1 MQVINTGNSG
11 YIDLGDVVGKA
22 LMRLETWTLEMYIY
36 VPAAFTY
43 TGDGPHIFA
52 FGKPN
57 GPAVF
62 TPIKDARFR
71 ISPNDEGTWTTNVEY
86 TNGYD
91 GYWPKIRGSWKHLV
105 FTLGLDGE
113 GRSELSVYENGR
125 LAMYGPT
132 ETAAMANRY
141 KTTGLDLLGY
151 GYHGRSGSWITSNA
165 TIANARFYRFNVYEG
180 AKQPGEILSGNEL
193 AQTLTTLNGAGEQ
206 ITGFDFTPTAGLMEG
221 DSNAAPGGVAGS
233 FAGRRGGRGDFTYT
247 LVSGAGDTDNNRFT
261 IAGKELKVA
270 GTALTFGNKSVRV
283 RATDAAGATL
293 EKTCEF
299 RVGKDFGA
307 LKLWYD
313 FDSANVSGTT
323 VEDATGLH
331 TGTLQTGATVGT
343 ENGVPILSLPNSGSP
358 YFDLGASAGNFL
370 NGEDGFTI
378 STYIFI
384 NNGYSFGTG
393 DGDSCAWVF
402 CGKEFYNNDAWV
414 VNMTFKGGQVEVDTG
429 RNASNSRDWMGI
441 WTSDFTDNPS
451 YAPLKGQWHHI
462 VYTLK
467 GQQGELWYD
476 GVKAKTKADT
486 NNQAAFGA
494 TTFNTL
500 GKPWKSGRPAASYL
514 RDTRYADFRIYNK
527 VLSEAEIAEL
537 NDSATLQ
544 ALKGN

>member
-36 VPAAFTY
+36 VPTAFEY
-43 TGDGPHIFA
+43 SGDGPHVFA
-52 FGKPN
+52 FGKPS

-62 TPIKDARFR
+62 TPIKDLRFR
-71 ISPNDEGTWTTNVEY
+71 ISPNNAGTWSTNVEY

-91 GYWPKIRGSWKHLV
+91 GYWPEIRGSWKHLV
-105 FTLGLDGE
+105 FTLGLDNE

-125 LAMYGPT
+125 LAMYGPV
-132 ETAAMANRY
+132 EAAAMANRY

-151 GYHGRSGSWITSNA
+151 GYLGRSGSWITAGN
-165 TIANARFYRFNVYEG
+165 TIANAQFYRFNVYEG
-180 AKQPGEILSGNEL
+180 AKQPGEILGGNEL
-193 AQTLTTLNGAGEQ
+193 AQTLTALNGAGEQ
-206 ITGFDFTPTAGLMEG
+206 ITGFDFTPTAGLTEG
-221 DSNAAPGGVAGS
+221 ESSAAPGGVAGS
-233 FAGRRGGRGDFTYT
+233 FAAMRGGIGDFTYT
-247 LVSGAGDTDNNRFT
+247 LVAGEGDTHNGQFT

-293 EKTCEF
+293 EKTCGF

-313 FDSANVSGTT
+313 FASANVSDTA

-331 TGTLQTGATVGT
+331 TGTLQGGATVST
-343 ENGVPILSLPNSGSP
+343 ENGVPVLSLPNSGSP
-358 YFDLGASAGNFL
+358 WFDLGESAGGFFNS
-370 NGEDGFTI
+370 EDGFTV
-378 STYIFI
+378 STYIFVDSSF
-384 NNGYSFGTG
+384 SFGSG
-393 DGDSCAWVF
+393 DGDSCPWVF
-402 CGKEFYNNDAWV
+402 CGKEYYNSDAWLV
-414 VNMTFKGGQVEVDTG
+414 CMTFKGTQVEVDTG
-429 RNASNSRDWMGI
+429 GPSGTARDWNGI
-441 WTSDFTDNPS
+441 WTSDFSDLKLAS
-451 YAPLKGQWHHI
+451 LKGQWHHI

-467 GQQGELWYD
+467 GTNGELWYD
-476 GVKAKTKADT
+476 GVKAKTKENT

-500 GKPWKSGRPAASYL
+500 GKPWKSGRAYMKN
-514 RDTRYADFRIYNK
+514 TKYAGFRIYNK
-527 VLSEAEIAEL
+527 VLSAEEIAEL
-537 NDSATLQ
+537 NNSDTLK